1 MSEAGGRFRIA
12 RLVGRGILFAAIAIA
27 AGSAIAGGGHHG
39 QGRQGQITPPQ
50 LAAPVAPAAATAA
63 SPAPDWVALIYN
75 KIQDENDKILNAQ
88 GELADAQ
95 DRTTNLTGWM
105 IGIGMVLILLF
116 AGILFFAWRNA
127 RASTEAARALPVLER
142 AYVFLSRDVAL
153 LPPES
158 LGSSSAVRMTFRVGF
173 TNHGRT
179 PAVVRWVNLN
189 QQYLSEPPVG
199 VYEDHERHGAG
210 VVIGPGDSQVYS
222 ERELVIPRSEWE
234 KAEAGDGGL
243 FLHGRVVYEDIF
255 SAQHETYFCWRY
267 DVASRAFSV
276 FGSESLNRHD

>member
-1 MSEAGGRFRIA
+1 MVTAITLVAGA
-12 RLVGRGILFAAIAIA
+12 
-27 AGSAIAGGGHHG
+27 AIAGGGHRG
-39 QGRQGQITPPQ
+39 LGRQERITPPQ
-50 LAAPVAPAAATAA
+50 LAAPVAPAAAIPPT
-63 SPAPDWVALIYN
+63 PAPDWVAQIYN
-75 KIQDENDKILNAQ
+75 RIQDENDKILNAQ

-95 DRTTNLTGWM
+95 DRTTNLIGWM
-105 IGIGMVLILLF
+105 IGVGLVLVMLF
-116 AGILFFAWRNA
+116 AGILFFAWRTA
-127 RASTEAARALPVLER
+127 RAATAAARALPILER
-142 AYVFLSRDVAL
+142 AYVFPSRDAAL
-153 LPPES
+153 HLPES
-158 LGSSSAVRMTFRVGF
+158 LGSTAAVRMKFRVGF

-234 KAEAGDGGL
+234 RAEAGDGGL
-243 FLHGRVVYEDIF
+243 YLHGRVVYQDIF
-255 SAQHETYFCWRY
+255 AAQHETYFCWRY

-276 FGSESLNRHD
+276 VGSETLNRHD